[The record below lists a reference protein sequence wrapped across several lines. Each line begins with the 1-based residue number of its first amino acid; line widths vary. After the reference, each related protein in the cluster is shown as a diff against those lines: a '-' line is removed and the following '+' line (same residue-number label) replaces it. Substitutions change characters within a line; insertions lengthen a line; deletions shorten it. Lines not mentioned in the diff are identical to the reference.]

1 MVRRTRP
8 LEEVQCSTIYNLY
21 VIYIHTYV
29 GVNWLL
35 DSIREK
41 YNEINEKVIADVALQ
56 VQILWES

>member
-1 MVRRTRP
+1 M
-8 LEEVQCSTIYNLY
+8 LCSVGRCVLY
-21 VIYIHTYV
+21 DICSYTA

-56 VQILWES
+56 V